1 MIQNIIRAPLTLLLK
16 YQVTKAGLSVTP
28 VMTHLSVTPPPWF
41 TWSSL
46 VSAPPPVTWTR
57 GVTTLSSRLLASLVR
72 AATWHS
78 YRPASPSP
86 TSLMARLQMTEVG
99 VMVRTAWNLLTRGES
114 RFVVEIE
121 TICGDLDGMM

>member
-1 MIQNIIRAPLTLLLK
+1 MRSKNLHDTQYYQSELRTLLLK

-28 VMTHLSVTPPPWF
+28 VMMHLRVTPPPWL

-57 GVTTLSSRLLASLVR
+57 GVTTLSSVLLASLVT

-78 YRPASPSP
+78 YRPASPSL
-86 TSLMARLQMTEVG
+86 TSLMARLQMSDVAVTA
-99 VMVRTAWNLLTRGES
+99 RTAWNLLIRGNS
-114 RFVVEIE
+114 RFEKEI
-121 TICGDLDGMM
+121 